1 MRTISI
7 INLKGGCAKTL
18 SSVNIAH
25 ILSAVHKRK
34 VLLIDNDKQGDA
46 SKLLNRHS
54 YARPGTGA
62 ILTDR
67 EIDMAAVIQSTDYEG
82 LDIVAAN
89 MNLLTATLEVM
100 LDQKRPQHNRFK
112 KALEQ
117 VGEKYDYCIID
128 NAPDINISTIN
139 ALAASDDVLV
149 PVPIDDF
156 AIDGLKEL
164 VEQINNT
171 RQDLN
176 PGLRFCGCFITQFD
190 RTNEADMQGEVYLR
204 GLEAYPLFETH
215 IRRTLKMKPS
225 TFARKPIL
233 EYSSRCGAARD
244 YQALVREY
252 LNMCP
257 NRTQCAGKEE

>member
-25 ILSAVHKRK
+25 ILSAVHRRK

-54 YARPGTGA
+54 YARPGTGE

-67 EIDMAAVIQSTDYEG
+67 GIDMAAVIQSTDYEG
-82 LDIVAAN
+82 LDIVTAN
-89 MNLLTATLEVM
+89 MNLLTATLEVI
-100 LDQKRPQHNRFK
+100 LDQKRPQHSRFRR
-112 KALEQ
+112 ALEQ
-117 VGEKYDYCIID
+117 VEGRYDFCIID

-149 PVPIDDF
+149 PVTVDDF

-164 VEQINNT
+164 VEQIDNT

-176 PGLRFCGCFITQFD
+176 PGLRFCGCFITQYD
-190 RTNEADMQGEVYLR
+190 RANEADTQGEVYLK
-204 GLEAYPLFETH
+204 GLAAYPLFATH

-225 TFARKPIL
+225 TFVRKPIL

-244 YQALVREY
+244 YKALVEEY
-252 LNMCP
+252 LDMCP
-257 NRTQCAGKEE
+257 SWTRNAEKGQ

>member
-1 MRTISI
+1 
-7 INLKGGCAKTL
+7 
-18 SSVNIAH
+18 
-25 ILSAVHKRK
+25 
-34 VLLIDNDKQGDA
+34 
-46 SKLLNRHS
+46 
-54 YARPGTGA
+54 
-62 ILTDR
+62 
-67 EIDMAAVIQSTDYEG
+67 
-82 LDIVAAN
+82 
-89 MNLLTATLEVM
+89 M

-117 VGEKYDYCIID
+117 VEGNYDFCVID

-149 PVPIDDF
+149 PVTIDDF

-171 RQDLN
+171 REDLN
-176 PGLRFCGCFITQFD
+176 PSLRFCGCFITQYD
-190 RTNEADMQGEVYLR
+190 RTNEADQQGEVYLK
-204 GLEAYPLFETH
+204 GLETYPLFNTH

-233 EYSSRCGAARD
+233 EYSSCCCAARD
-244 YQALVREY
+244 YKALAEEY

-257 NRTQCAGKEE
+257 GWAQSTGKEE